1 MEKPKR
7 LTAQQVWNIKDDAIR
22 HSISPGQVALVELC
36 DSHEVYR
43 GFAQRFIDIYSGRV
57 ANEQLASAA
66 KKAGGSSTDIQQAEL
81 FALFLEIV
89 GSIAPKV

>member
-1 MEKPKR
+1 MEKRIR
-7 LTAQQVWNIKDDAIR
+7 LSASEVFNIRDEAARKGHGLPPDMVIA
-22 HSISPGQVALVELC
+22 LC

-89 GSIAPKV
+89 GPIAPKV